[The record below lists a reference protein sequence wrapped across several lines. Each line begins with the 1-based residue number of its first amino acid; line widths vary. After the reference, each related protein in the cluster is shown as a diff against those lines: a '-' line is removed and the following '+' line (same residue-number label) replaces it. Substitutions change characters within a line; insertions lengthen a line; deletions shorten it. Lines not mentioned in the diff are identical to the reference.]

1 MKRHAKVIIA
11 YPTPWFE
18 VPSSFSR
25 AKWPSEAKTRKHM
38 NIHKAPVIS
47 AGLRPNFSTIY
58 RPGKVMPKLTP
69 PRIMEVTNEFEI
81 PTDRKIVVP

>member
-1 MKRHAKVIIA
+1 
-11 YPTPWFE
+11 
-18 VPSSFSR
+18 
-25 AKWPSEAKTRKHM
+25 M

-47 AGLRPNFSTIY
+47 AGLRPNLSTMY

-81 PTDRKIVVP
+81 PTDRKMVVP